1 MPGRCCNGSALE
13 QIEFAFRQRPL
24 DVLSRSET
32 TLAFEP
38 QGDQTAQRLVVE
50 ACGCLLDSIHVRFAR
65 PTTANRPDGNIFLPG
80 QSLDHGAS
88 ASDDVMVGSDQ
99 SGHYRLTEPP
109 GCFHHKP
116 LIRA

>member
-38 QGDQTAQRLVVE
+38 QGDQTAQRLVVD
-50 ACGCLLDSIHVRFAR
+50 ASACLLDSIHVRFAR
-65 PTTANRPDGNIFLPG
+65 PTTANRPAGNLLLPG
-80 QSLDHGAS
+80 QSLDPGAS
-88 ASDDVMVGSDQ
+88 ASDDVIVRCAQ
-99 SGHYRLTEPP
+99 SGPYRLTEPP
-109 GCFHHKP
+109 GCFHP
-116 LIRA
+116 DPPI